1 MVLSFGG
8 YAMGN
13 IKTIY
18 CGNGYEIDATYALMG
33 VNEQGEVVNEEKFKD
48 FWKRLNKAL
57 AKRDKELNDD
67 TV

>member
-1 MVLSFGG
+1 
-8 YAMGN
+8 MGN

-33 VNEQGEVVNEEKFKD
+33 VNDDGEIVNEEKFKD

-57 AKRDKELNDD
+57 AKRDKEQEEWQ
-67 TV
+67 TSAKSTK